1 MSTGPLMHSYDLAE
15 FLKLSAALNYQLVAL
30 HINWD
35 GIKSILL
42 DERHLPKQK
51 LNTFEFTIRYLHKVY
66 GNKSRRLGSLALLH
80 PLRVTTFL
88 SRFSKNPT
96 LVDYLSALLHD
107 VYEDINPDL
116 VDDVNWIHPDDKF
129 KEILDLLP
137 KSEQWYLMERLGWL
151 TKKEDETY
159 YHYIG
164 RFLENAQNTPEV
176 VRVKLSDRL
185 DNTLDLRIDI
195 YDPLDKINFFEVV
208 FQILYNKAYTGY
220 KPKLQ
225 HSSITAINGAER
237 LYQLFKNIVLLS
249 LIRQNANLKNDS
261 TSKKIFKY
269 LAIASMKEAQR
280 IALHI
285 FAYHEKD
292 VRKCRNLLIETM
304 SYVTSGGIESVT
316 APKQGYRLDGL
327 LVSRFDDPNKIDLR
341 KKLEILYSDK
351 PLMIEASMA
360 FIVIFLSFLTNKD
373 YFVQGISRT
382 GVKPATKQC
391 PL

>member
-1 MSTGPLMHSYDLAE
+1 MHSFDLSE
-15 FLKLSAALNYQLVAL
+15 SLRLSAALNYQLVAL

-42 DERHLPKQK
+42 DDKKLPKQK
-51 LNTFEFTIRYLHKVY
+51 LDTFVFTIKYLHKIY
-66 GNKSRRLGSLALLH
+66 GNRSRRLGSLAVLH

-88 SRFSKNPT
+88 SRFSSNPT
-96 LVDYLSALLHD
+96 LLEYLTALLHD
-107 VYEDINPDL
+107 VYEDINPEQ
-116 VDDVNWIHPDDKF
+116 VDEINWIHPDDKF
-129 KEILDLLP
+129 KEILNKLS
-137 KSEQWYLMERLGWL
+137 KQEQWYLMERLGWL
-151 TKKEDETY
+151 TKRQDETY

-164 RFLENAQNTPEV
+164 RFLESAQNTPEV
-176 VRVKLSDRL
+176 VRAKLTDRL

-195 YDPLDKINFFEVV
+195 YDPLDNVNFFEMI
-208 FQILYNKAYTGY
+208 FQILYNKSYKVY

-237 LYQLFKNIVLLS
+237 LYQLFKNIVLMS
-249 LIRQNANLKNDS
+249 LIRQNSNFRNDLPSKN
-261 TSKKIFKY
+261 IFKY

-292 VRKCRNLLIETM
+292 VHKCRNLLVETM

-327 LVSRFDDPNKIDLR
+327 IISRFDDPNKDELR
-341 KKLEILYSDK
+341 TKLKILYADK
-351 PLMIEASMA
+351 PLMIEASIA
-360 FIVIFLSFLTNKD
+360 FIVIFLSFLNNKD
-373 YFVQGISRT
+373 FFVHGIST
-382 GVKPATKQC
+382 KGVKPALSKNPALGT
-391 PL
+391 